1 MVLGGKRPEWRIL
14 DRISADLYLLS
25 WALNSHVRY
34 APLYIHS
41 FVLCAPRKI
50 LEATQFNQRYRR
62 YEEIQNVP
70 DRLRW
75 LRHSRGLSQTEVAA
89 RIGMSDH
96 TYKNIEEEATRQI
109 PKEMRGRLAQ
119 FYGVPERDF
128 IDEFNRF
135 IEDGQAIRIRAIR
148 TKTGLTR
155 RAYAKQMG
163 IPVRSLEVWEN
174 EKKAISYKS
183 WEKYFKGKV

>member
-1 MVLGGKRPEWRIL
+1 M
-14 DRISADLYLLS
+14 DRISADLYILS
-25 WALNSHVRY
+25 WAQNSHVRY

-62 YEEIQNVP
+62 YEDIQNVP

-75 LRHSRGLSQTEVAA
+75 LRHSRGLIQTEVAA
-89 RIGMSDH
+89 KISMSRH
-96 TYKNIEEEATRQI
+96 TYMNIEEGITRQI
-109 PKEMRGRLAQ
+109 PQQMRERLAQ
-119 FYGVPERDF
+119 FYGVPAMDF
-128 IDEFNRF
+128 IDEFTQF
-135 IEDGQAIRIRAIR
+135 IEDGQAVRIRAIR
-148 TKTGLTR
+148 TQTGLTR
-155 RAYAKQMG
+155 RAYAEQMG

-183 WEKYFKGKV
+183 WEKYFKEIE